1 MLFNSYAFIFLFVP
15 ITFAVYFILNR
26 KNLSLAAKSWLIL
39 ASFFFYSYWNPIYVP
54 LLLGS
59 LLFNYAIG
67 LALIHRRKRLVPSR
81 LMLLV
86 GVAGNLSLL
95 AYFKYMD
102 FFITNVNAVLPLNLK
117 LLHITLPLGISFFTF
132 TQIAYLVDAARGT
145 ANECHLL
152 NYALFVTFFPR
163 LLVGPIVRHQEI
175 MPQFDA
181 PGAKTLNSKHIAQG
195 LTLFFLGLFKKVIIA
210 NTLAGWA
217 NAGFDHMKSLA
228 LIEAWMTSL
237 SYTLQLYYDFSGYT
251 DMALGASLL
260 FNIKLPINFNSPY
273 KSLTIQEFWRRWHM
287 TLSRFVRDYI
297 YIPLGGSRVT
307 ERRIL
312 INILVTFFLV
322 GLWHG
327 AGWTFVI
334 WGLLHGCALVVFHL
348 WQKTPFRLP
357 RWVSWIITF
366 NFVNA
371 AWVFFRAQTFSDAM
385 RVLKGMIGLAG
396 VILPEKLIHLFA
408 ALEQYGIQ
416 FGEVLTTIGWN
427 QRTFSCLI
435 VCFFLAI
442 FFKNSNEMV
451 EQLKPTWRVAT
462 ALSIISLYAISN
474 LHQVRE
480 FIYFNF

>member
-1 MLFNSYAFIFLFVP
+1 MLFNSYAFIFLFFPV
-15 ITFAVYFILNR
+15 TFAVYFILNR
-26 KNLSLAAKSWLIL
+26 KNLTLAAKSWLIL
-39 ASFFFYSYWNPIYVP
+39 VSFFFYGYWNPIYVP

-67 LALIHRRKRLVPSR
+67 STLIHTRERPVSPR

-86 GVAGNLSLL
+86 GIAGNLSLL

-102 FFITNVNAVLPLNLK
+102 FFITNINAVSSLNLK
-117 LLHITLPLGISFFTF
+117 LFHITLPLGISFFTF
-132 TQIAYLVDAARGT
+132 SQIAYLVDTARGT
-145 ANECHLL
+145 ASERSLL

-163 LLVGPIVRHQEI
+163 LLVGPIVRHQEM

-181 PGAKTLNSKHIAQG
+181 PTNKVVNYKHIAQG

-210 NTLAGWA
+210 DTLAGWA
-217 NAGFDHMKSLA
+217 NAGFDHTNSLA

-251 DMALGASLL
+251 DMALGASLV

-297 YIPLGGSRVT
+297 YIPLGGSRVP
-307 ERRIL
+307 ERQIP
-312 INILVTFFLV
+312 INILATFFLV

-334 WGLLHGCALVVFHL
+334 WGLLHGLALVVFHF

-357 RWVSWIITF
+357 RLISWIITF

-385 RVLKGMIGLAG
+385 RVLKGMVGLAG
-396 VILPEKLIHLFA
+396 VILPEKFIHLFT
-408 ALEQYGIQ
+408 ALKQYGLQ
-416 FGEVLTTIGWN
+416 FGDVLTTIGWSE
-427 QRTFSCLI
+427 RTFSFLI
-435 VCFFLAI
+435 VSFFLAI
-442 FFKNSNEMV
+442 FFKNSSEMA
-451 EQLKPTWRVAT
+451 ERLKPTWRAAT
-462 ALSIISLYAISN
+462 ALCIISVYAISN
-474 LHQVRE
+474 LQQVRE

>member
-1 MLFNSYAFIFLFVP
+1 MLFNSYAFIFLFLPV
-15 ITFAVYFILNR
+15 TFAVYFILNR
-26 KNLSLAAKSWLIL
+26 KKLTIASKTWLIL
-39 ASFFFYSYWNPIYVP
+39 ASFFFYGYWNPIYIP

-67 LALIHRRKRLVPSR
+67 STLIRRRGHPVPSC
-81 LMLLV
+81 LMLV
-86 GVAGNLSLL
+86 IGIAGNLSLL

-102 FFITNVNAVLPLNLK
+102 FFIMNVNAVSSLDLK

-132 TQIAYLVDAARGT
+132 TQIAYLVDTAQGAAR
-145 ANECHLL
+145 EYSLL
-152 NYALFVTFFPR
+152 NYALFVTFFPH
-163 LLVGPIVRHQEI
+163 LLAGPIIHHKEM

-181 PGAKTLNSKHIAQG
+181 LRNKILNYKHVAQG
-195 LTLFFLGLFKKVIIA
+195 LSLFFLGLFKKVIIA
-210 NTLAGWA
+210 DTLAGWA
-217 NAGFDHMKSLA
+217 NAGFDHAPSLA

-297 YIPLGGSRVT
+297 YIPLGGSRVP
-307 ERRIL
+307 EPRFLLNIL
-312 INILVTFFLV
+312 ITFFLV

-334 WGLLHGCALVVFHL
+334 WGLLHGCALIIFHL

-357 RWVSWIITF
+357 RLVSWIITF

-371 AWVFFRAQTFSDAM
+371 SWVFFRAHTFFEAM
-385 RVLKGMIGLAG
+385 KVLKGMAGLAG
-396 VILPEKLIHLFA
+396 VALPQKLVHHFA
-408 ALEQYGIQ
+408 ALKQYGIQ
-416 FGEVLTTIGWN
+416 FGDVLPTIGWS

-435 VCFFLAI
+435 VFFFLTV
-442 FFKNSNEMV
+442 FFKNSNEMA
-451 EQLKPTWRVAT
+451 ERLKPTWRAAA
-462 ALSIISLYAISN
+462 ALSVISLYAILN
-474 LHQVRE
+474 LQKVSE

>member
-1 MLFNSYAFIFLFVP
+1 MLFNSYTFIFLFLP
-15 ITFAVYFILNR
+15 ITFAIYFALHR
-26 KNLSLAAKSWLIL
+26 KKLIIAAKGWLIL
-39 ASFFFYSYWNPIYVP
+39 ASFFFYGYWNPIYVP

-59 LLFNYAIG
+59 LLFNYAVG
-67 LALIHRRKRLVPSR
+67 STLIHRRDQLVPLR
-81 LMLLV
+81 LMV
-86 GVAGNLSLL
+86 VIGIAGNLSLL

-102 FFITNVNAVLPLNLK
+102 FFITNINTVSSLNLK

-132 TQIAYLVDAARGT
+132 TQIAYLVDTARGT
-145 ANECHLL
+145 VRNDTLL

-163 LLVGPIVRHQEI
+163 LLVGPIVRHQEM

-181 PGAKTLNSKHIAQG
+181 HSHKILNYKYIAQG

-210 NTLAGWA
+210 DTLAGWA
-217 NAGFDHMKSLA
+217 NAGFDVAHRLT

-251 DMALGASLL
+251 DMALGAGLL

-297 YIPLGGSRVT
+297 YIPLGGSRVS
-307 ERRIL
+307 EPRIILNIL
-312 INILVTFFLV
+312 ITFFLV

-327 AGWTFVI
+327 AGWTFII

-357 RWVSWIITF
+357 RFISWIITF
-366 NFVNA
+366 NFINA
-371 AWVFFRAQTFSDAM
+371 AWVFFRAQTFSDAT
-385 RVLKGMIGLAG
+385 RVLKGMAGLTG
-396 VILPEKLIHLFA
+396 VVLPEKLAHHFA
-408 ALEQYGIQ
+408 VLKQYGMQ
-416 FGEVLTTIGWN
+416 FGDVLMTIGWS

-442 FFKNSNEMV
+442 FFKNSNEIV
-451 EQLKPTWRVAT
+451 ERLRPTWRAAA
-462 ALSIISLYAISN
+462 ALSVISVYAIFN
-474 LHQVRE
+474 LQKVSE